1 MPADEVADILD
12 VLEDEKAE
20 SLLNEMEAE
29 SSQEVRE
36 ILEYPDNT
44 VGSLMNTEVLSF
56 NENKTVDEVINRF
69 RNIKPEADALYN
81 LFVTDDKEELVATFS
96 LRDLVVS
103 QPNITLKQI
112 MKTDPIYLYDDQEID
127 DIAEIIS
134 KYNLLALP
142 VVNSKNQ
149 LEGMVI
155 IDDVIEDLTSK
166 RRTNR

>member
-12 VLEDEKAE
+12 GLEDEKAE
-20 SLLNEMEAE
+20 SLLNEMEAG

-36 ILEYPDNT
+36 ILEYPDRT
-44 VGSLMNTEVLSF
+44 VGSLMNTEVLAF
-56 NENKTVDEVINRF
+56 NENKTVEEIICEF
-69 RNIKPEADALYN
+69 RNMRPEADELYN

-103 QPNITLKQI
+103 QPNVTLKEI
-112 MKTDPIYLYDDQEID
+112 MKMDPIYIYDDQEID
-127 DIAEIIS
+127 DVAEIIS

-142 VVNSKNQ
+142 VVNRNNQ

-155 IDDVIEDLTSK
+155 IDDVVEDLIDK